1 LVLHLLLLL
10 ERLLLLELPPRF
22 GSELLSLREVISEII
37 RQPWPPQ
44 SKNVLAAV
52 FTI

>member
-1 LVLHLLLLL
+1 LVLHLSPLL
-10 ERLLLLELPPRF
+10 ERLVLLELPPRF
-22 GSELLSLREVISEII
+22 GSELLSPREVIFQIM